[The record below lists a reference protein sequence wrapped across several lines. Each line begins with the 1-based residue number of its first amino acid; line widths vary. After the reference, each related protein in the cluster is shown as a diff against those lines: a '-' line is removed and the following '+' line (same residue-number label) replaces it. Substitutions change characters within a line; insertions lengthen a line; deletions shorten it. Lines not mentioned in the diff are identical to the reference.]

1 MACVIQS
8 RWMDDDDDGWW
19 MMKGWVDWAKLKWRI
34 RNATRVKLYSAE
46 FVCSGW
52 LIITL
57 VSVPEHWTR
66 RTHEGVTVRWLRLSS
81 LIKKYPAKKLNGQK
95 YVDIWIFHLL
105 SAVLEPGCRILWGL
119 KRWNHPFAP
128 QVWNWNHW
136 NFMHLNVQFSVS
148 CREGAVLMVW
158 LTSGTLNHLVSVWKR
173 SCSFF
178 PGAVA
183 TNMAG
188 KCLNVSLKTFS
199 GFTLTNAR
207 IQRFLLAGAPTI
219 SSFFFLQEMLKP
231 CLEQWSL
238 LWQPSCQAVRPTMSS
253 VQYSMLNFCLDQWS
267 LARQPFLLAG
277 APTISTGNA

>member
-1 MACVIQS
+1 
-8 RWMDDDDDGWW
+8 
-19 MMKGWVDWAKLKWRI
+19 
-34 RNATRVKLYSAE
+34 
-46 FVCSGW
+46 
-52 LIITL
+52 
-57 VSVPEHWTR
+57 
-66 RTHEGVTVRWLRLSS
+66 
-81 LIKKYPAKKLNGQK
+81 
-95 YVDIWIFHLL
+95 
-105 SAVLEPGCRILWGL
+105 
-119 KRWNHPFAP
+119 
-128 QVWNWNHW
+128 
-136 NFMHLNVQFSVS
+136 MHLNVQFSVS